1 MTHDENWQARLA
13 TLRTHIAREKGE
25 NTNKEGAKKKSPHKS
40 AGASDGLSDRHL
52 SQEALMKLASI
63 MQDDSDPRLQIA
75 AAKTL
80 LSTSAKYAEKIPENA
95 FLIPD
100 EPMSADECDTL
111 LAVAKNVL
119 DELAARKA
127 GSVDGAGAMAA
138 DGTPTADNAKG

>member
-1 MTHDENWQARLA
+1 
-13 TLRTHIAREKGE
+13 
-25 NTNKEGAKKKSPHKS
+25 
-40 AGASDGLSDRHL
+40 
-52 SQEALMKLASI
+52 MKLASI

-80 LSTSAKYAEKIPENA
+80 LSTSAKYAEKLPDNA

-100 EPMSADECDTL
+100 EPMNADECDTL

-127 GSVDGAGAMAA
+127 GSVEDASAVAFNSKAG
-138 DGTPTADNAKG
+138 TDNTQG